1 MATTSQPQTR
11 SDSEHELAGLPSQDR
26 DMVASESQ
34 LPPADGGRQ
43 ANITLLACCII
54 QLPVWGK
61 KYAVF

>member
-1 MATTSQPQTR
+1 MATTSRPQAQ
-11 SDSEHELAGLPSQDR
+11 SDTEHELARLPSQDR
-26 DMVASESQ
+26 EMMASESQ

-61 KYAVF
+61 NHAVF